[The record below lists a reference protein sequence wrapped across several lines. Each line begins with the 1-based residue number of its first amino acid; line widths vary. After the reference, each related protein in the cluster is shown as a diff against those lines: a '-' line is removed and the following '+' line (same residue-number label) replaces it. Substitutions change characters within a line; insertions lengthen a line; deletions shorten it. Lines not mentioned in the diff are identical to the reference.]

1 MKQVNLNKLVEV
13 VVLYCKANGLRI
25 SPLKL
30 QKILYYIQSW
40 HLANFDGDNL
50 FDELPQAWV
59 NGPVY
64 RSVYN
69 QFKDSFY
76 RNDDIPFDLGGK
88 NAEDLLN
95 NKIQSL
101 GINKKQIG
109 VINSVLKFYAPQDE
123 GTLVLKTHADKPW
136 NKARKGLEPFE
147 RSTNIIK
154 EKWMCDF
161 YGAMLDK

>member
-1 MKQVNLNKLVEV
+1 MKKASLKKLVDV

-30 QKILYYIQSW
+30 QKLLYYIQAW
-40 HLANFDGDNL
+40 HIANFDEENL

-64 RSVYN
+64 RSVYD

-76 RNDDIPFDLGGK
+76 RGEDISYDLK
-88 NAEDLLN
+88 DENAEDLLQE
-95 NKIQSL
+95 KIKSL
-101 GINKKQIG
+101 GIAKKQIG

-123 GTLVLKTHADKPW
+123 GALVLKTHADKPW
-136 NKARKGLEPFE
+136 NKARKGLDPFE
-147 RSTNIIK
+147 RSTNTIRA
-154 EKWMCDF
+154 KWMFDF
-161 YGAMLDK
+161 YGQLLKK